1 MAVLKAVI
9 VVLSDM
15 HLGPGYEE
23 EVSVPPVGTQA
34 FVRMMG
40 MKGPVQNF
48 FQKECRAHDAVM
60 LEKVPLYLRHLV
72 RMAQIEEEYEG
83 SQFDLYLLL
92 GDQVTWPSPASFAF
106 CRDFLENDEWRP
118 VGTQRKYFGLGL
130 SKRQIV
136 GQLIA
141 IPGNHDKLL
150 APDLDNYYTNYTD
163 KLGLGRDPG
172 PQSAHLEERKIGDIN
187 ICFGLLDASAYTKV
201 PDMLAWPEC
210 RTHLARGEVT
220 TRLEQ
225 QARWLALEMR
235 SRKGFKFLVLH
246 YAVAQSASIVLNTM
260 LPHECDG
267 IERIVPLFKDTVNAV
282 VHGHLHRAELDIVDG
297 VRIVSAGTVCQKN
310 NKQNGMFLLKMYD
323 TGQLRAEHH
332 VWDDN
337 WYKPDPEHSRPL
349 N

>member
-1 MAVLKAVI
+1 MLKAVI

-15 HLGPGYEE
+15 HLGPGYEA
-23 EVSVPPVGTQA
+23 EVSVPTVGTQA
-34 FVRMMG
+34 FVRMIG
-40 MKGPVQNF
+40 MKGAVQNF

-60 LEKVPLYLRHLV
+60 LESVPMYLRHLV
-72 RMAQIEEEYEG
+72 RIAQIEEGYEG

-106 CRDFLENDEWRP
+106 CRDFLKKDEWQP
-118 VGTQRKYFGLGL
+118 EGAQRKYLGLGL
-130 SKRQIV
+130 SESQIV

-150 APDLDNYYTNYTD
+150 ARGLDNYHTDYTD
-163 KLGLGRDPG
+163 KLGVRRDLT
-172 PQSAHLEERKIGDIN
+172 PQSTHLEERKVRDIN

-220 TRLEQ
+220 TKLEQ
-225 QARWLALEMR
+225 QARRLAAEMR
-235 SRKGFKFLVLH
+235 TRDGFKFLVLH
-246 YAVAQSASIVLNTM
+246 YAIAQSAPIAVNTV
-260 LPHECDG
+260 LPHQCDG
-267 IERIVPLFKDTVNAV
+267 IERIMPFFKGAVNAV
-282 VHGHLHRAELDIVDG
+282 VHGHLHRAELDTVDG
-297 VRIVSAGTVCQKN
+297 VRIISAGTVCQKN
-310 NKQNGMFLLKMYD
+310 NKQNGMFLLKVYD
-323 TGQLRAEHH
+323 TGQLHAEHH

-337 WYKPDPEHSRPL
+337 WYRPDPERSKAL